1 MEISSS
7 TNQTSNAVSAA
18 QPKPSQTESFFTN
31 LLSQFTSDEPG
42 SEDVAAGSGQTQSTI
57 TADSTAQ
64 APLSKI
70 VNHAISTA
78 LDSTPTDQA
87 ISPELVNLFQ
97 NSLLEALTA
106 SLYQAPA
113 GATTQESAK
122 AQTQTDL
129 VSIDDTVAGNSASE
143 KSLGASILDVSFGD
157 DGFGMDDVFDTVN
170 VLNHIPIVSDIY
182 QEVSENTVDAFSSLA
197 GGFMLYGP
205 AGLALSAVNVA
216 TEQLT
221 GESLVGNAVNFA
233 TDLFNSM
240 MSDDTPT
247 DAELASNET
256 QPDTS
261 VTGLSS
267 ATLNNGGVR

>member
-31 LLSQFTSDEPG
+31 LLSQFTSEEPG

-57 TADSTAQ
+57 TANSTAQ

-240 MSDDTPT
+240 MSDDTAT

>member
-7 TNQTSNAVSAA
+7 TNQTNNAVSAA

-31 LLSQFTSDEPG
+31 LLSQFTSEEPG

-240 MSDDTPT
+240 MSDDTAT

>member
-113 GATTQESAK
+113 GATMQESAK

-240 MSDDTPT
+240 MSDDTAT

>member
-7 TNQTSNAVSAA
+7 TNQTNNAVSAA

-113 GATTQESAK
+113 GATMQESAK

-240 MSDDTPT
+240 MSDDTAT

>member
-7 TNQTSNAVSAA
+7 TNQTNNAVSAA

-240 MSDDTPT
+240 MSDDTAT

>member
-31 LLSQFTSDEPG
+31 LLSQFTSDGQG

-57 TADSTAQ
+57 TANSTAQ

-113 GATTQESAK
+113 GATMQESAK

-247 DAELASNET
+247 DAELASNAT